1 MREHKATCFRYLLWA
16 AVLFWAG
23 LIFYMSAQNAGS
35 SNAMSGGLLQRITA
49 LFPAFR
55 RMAAEG
61 QAQLLSLLHT
71 LLRKAAHW
79 SLYFVL
85 GTLSALLLL
94 CYPLSFRVRAPL
106 VFGGSLL
113 YALSD
118 ELHQYFVPGRSCE
131 LRDVLIDFCGAVIG
145 TALTFLIAS
154 LLKKRRKASGAPK

>member
-1 MREHKATCFRYLLWA
+1 MRKHKATCFRYLLWA

-23 LIFYMSAQNAGS
+23 MIFYMSAQNAGS

-49 LFPAFR
+49 LFPVFR
-55 RMAAEG
+55 RMAAEER
-61 QAQLLSLLHT
+61 AQLLSLLHT

-85 GTLSALLLL
+85 GALGAPLSL

-131 LRDVLIDFCGAVIG
+131 FRDVLIDFCGA
-145 TALTFLIAS
+145 LTGASLVFLIAF
-154 LLKKRRKASGAPK
+154 LHKKRRKASDAPR